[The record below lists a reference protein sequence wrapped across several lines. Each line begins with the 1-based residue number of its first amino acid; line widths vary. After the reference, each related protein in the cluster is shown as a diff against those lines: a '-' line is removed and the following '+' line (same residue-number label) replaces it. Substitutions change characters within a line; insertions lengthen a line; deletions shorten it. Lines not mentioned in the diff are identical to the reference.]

1 MSPSSPRAASRLR
14 AFTLVELLVVIAI
27 IGVLVAL
34 LLPAVQAA
42 REAARRMQCSNNERQ
57 IGVALHNYHD
67 TYQVFPINYRP
78 NGETFQANYSTWSWM
93 QGILPYVEQ
102 GNLYNN
108 LVPAAPMA
116 LPGNTLAAETAI
128 KTYLCPSDGLTRSG
142 KIDKRSDGNVAAG
155 TFQTRFMG
163 ATNYKA
169 CSGAAWNQTFVVS
182 INQRWN
188 NSNVGLLFCDGFMCS
203 NSSGLP
209 SLTSTNPLPNTTIAN
224 VTRNTLRV
232 AQIIDGTSNTFAVGE
247 AIPAWS
253 NWTWWYCNNAS
264 IATCAMPLNYRRG
277 VEKLEPFAPNWPR
290 NFGFYSLHPAGANF
304 VMCDGSV
311 RFISDSIDQATY
323 RAMGTTEG
331 GETLTA
337 P

>member
-42 REAARRMQCSNNERQ
+42 REAARRMQCQNNERQ

-67 TYQVFPINYRP
+67 TYLFFPINYRP
-78 NGETFQANYSTWSWM
+78 SGTTFATDYATWSWM
-93 QGILPYVEQ
+93 QGILPYIEQ
-102 GNLYNN
+102 VNLANG
-108 LVPAAPMA
+108 LTPAARMA
-116 LPGNTLAAETAI
+116 LPGNLVASDTVI
-128 KTYLCPSDGLTRSG
+128 KTYLCPSDASTRG
-142 KIDKRSDGNVAAG
+142 GRIDRRSDGNEPAG
-155 TFQTRFMG
+155 TFQTRLKA

-169 CSGAAWNQTFVVS
+169 CSGAAWNQTFVNAVNMRWPGD
-182 INQRWN
+182 NQ
-188 NSNVGLLFCDGFMCS
+188 GLIHCDGFMCS
-203 NSSGLP
+203 NSSGTPP
-209 SLTSTNPLPNTTIAN
+209 SNMAD
-224 VTRNTLRV
+224 VAKNTLRI

-311 RFISDSIDQATY
+311 RFVSDSTDQATY
-323 RAMGTTEG
+323 RALSTTEG
-331 GETLTA
+331 GESITA